1 MLGSFKVQAFL
12 ATKDAARALP
22 FYRDVLGLTFVADE
36 QPALVFDAGGT
47 QLRVQK
53 VKEHT
58 PYSYTSLGW
67 IVPDITAAVRGLR
80 DRGVK
85 FEIYGFFPQ
94 DELGIWT
101 TPGARVAWFKDPDG
115 NLLSLAQLG

>member
-80 DRGVK
+80 DRGVT